1 MNQATVKKLIID
13 AYLAGANSMYCGCY
27 ERPTKADARD
37 WYDQEYL
44 TPVGKVERIFND
56 VVAGDGWLS
65 LPINKIGTGTI
76 LLANSTNAKIRIT
89 TSEPATVVLGIGGSF
104 KCKFE

>member
-37 WYDQEYL
+37 WYDQEY
-44 TPVGKVERIFND
+44 
-56 VVAGDGWLS
+56 
-65 LPINKIGTGTI
+65 
-76 LLANSTNAKIRIT
+76 
-89 TSEPATVVLGIGGSF
+89 GIEEIED
-104 KCKFE
+104 CECCDEDD